1 MAGKALPKGQPFR
14 YPYVSNQK
22 KLTNSI
28 HTMHRRIFTQ
38 RLSLGVGAAALGSP
52 SLASPFQEAPA
63 QPLGIA
69 LVGLGSYSSGQLAPA
84 LQETKYCKLTGVVT
98 GTPAKEKQWMDQ
110 YGIPE
115 KNVYNYENYGT
126 IADNDDIDIVYVV
139 LPNSMHAEYTIRA
152 AQAGKHVI
160 CEKPMAMDSQECQ
173 EMIDACNKAGVKLS
187 IGYRL
192 HFEPYNQR
200 VMQIGQEKT
209 FGSVNYI
216 ACGAGYRMG
225 DDLDQWR
232 LQKDLAGTGA
242 LGNMGV
248 YALQA
253 ALYTMGENPSY
264 VRAQEFKTM
273 PKKFDE
279 TDETVTFQFEFPS
292 GAVANMETSHNAN
305 INYLYVTSDDGWVK
319 LEPYSR
325 YSGLQGKT
333 QEGPLQLP
341 AVNQQAQQMDAFAQ
355 CVLNDTK
362 TSVPG
367 EMGMRDV
374 QIIEAILQS
383 IQSGGEKVPLKD
395 LAF

>member
-1 MAGKALPKGQPFR
+1 MGASALSAP
-14 YPYVSNQK
+14 SI
-22 KLTNSI
+22 LT
-28 HTMHRRIFTQ
+28 
-38 RLSLGVGAAALGSP
+38 
-52 SLASPFQEAPA
+52 SPFQEEPTKK
-63 QPLGIA
+63 LGIA

-84 LQETKYCKLTGVVT
+84 LQETKNCQLTGIVT
-98 GTPAKEKQWMDQ
+98 GTPAKEKEWMDK
-110 YGIPE
+110 YGIPK
-115 KNVYNYENYGT
+115 KNVYNYENYDS
-126 IADNDDIDIVYVV
+126 IADNDDIDIIYVV
-139 LPNSMHAEYTIRA
+139 LPNSMHAEYSIRA

-160 CEKPMAMDSQECQ
+160 CEKPMAMNPQECQ

-192 HFEPYNQR
+192 HFEPHNQK

-209 FGSVNYI
+209 FGKVNYI

-225 DDLDQWR
+225 DDWDQWR
-232 LQKDLAGTGA
+232 LQKELAGTGA

-253 ALYTMGENPSY
+253 AIYAMGENPSY

-292 GAVANMETSHNAN
+292 GAVANMETSHNAK
-305 INYLYVTSDDGWVK
+305 INYLYLTADDGWVK
-319 LEPYSR
+319 LEPYSQS
-325 YSGLQGKT
+325 SGLQGET
-333 QEGPLQLP
+333 HQGPLDLP
-341 AVNQQAQQMDAFAQ
+341 AVNQQARQMDDFAR
-355 CVLNDTK
+355 CVLEDEK
-362 TSVPG
+362 TPVPG

-383 IQSGGEKVPLKD
+383 IQSEGEKVKLTN

>member
-1 MAGKALPKGQPFR
+1 
-14 YPYVSNQK
+14 
-22 KLTNSI
+22 
-28 HTMHRRIFTQ
+28 MHRRTFTQ
-38 RLSLGVGAAALGSP
+38 RLSLSLGATAMGANAFSAP
-52 SLASPFQEAPA
+52 SILTNPFQEEP
-63 QPLGIA
+63 PKKLGIA
-69 LVGLGSYSSGQLAPA
+69 LVGLGGYSSGQLAPA
-84 LQETKYCKLTGVVT
+84 LQETKNCQLTGIVT
-98 GTPAKEKQWMDQ
+98 GTPAKEKKWMDQ
-110 YGIPE
+110 YGIPG
-115 KNVYNYENYGT
+115 KNVYNYENYDS
-126 IADNDDIDIVYVV
+126 IADNDDIDIIYVV

-160 CEKPMAMDSQECQ
+160 CEKPMAMNPQECQ
-173 EMIDACNKAGVKLS
+173 EMIDACNQAGVKLS

-192 HFEPYNQR
+192 HFEPYNQK

-209 FGSVNYI
+209 FGKVNYI

-225 DDLDQWR
+225 DDWDQWR
-232 LQKDLAGTGA
+232 LQKELAGTGA

-253 ALYTMGENPSY
+253 AIYTMGENPSY

-292 GAVANMETSHNAN
+292 GAVANMETSHNAR
-305 INYLYVTSDDGWVK
+305 INYLYVTADDGWVK
-319 LEPYSR
+319 LEPYSQ
-325 YSGLQGKT
+325 YGGLRGETHQ
-333 QEGPLQLP
+333 GPLDLP
-341 AVNQQAQQMDAFAQ
+341 AVNQQARQMDDFAR
-355 CVLNDTK
+355 CILEDEK

-383 IQSGGEKVPLKD
+383 IRSEGEKVKLTD

>member
-1 MAGKALPKGQPFR
+1 
-14 YPYVSNQK
+14 
-22 KLTNSI
+22 
-28 HTMHRRIFTQ
+28 MHRRTFTQ
-38 RLSLGVGAAALGSP
+38 RLSLGLGATALGANVLPSP
-52 SLASPFQEAPA
+52 SALASPFQDAPTE
-63 QPLGIA
+63 PLGVA
-69 LVGLGSYSSGQLAPA
+69 LVGLGGYSSGQLGPA
-84 LQETKYCKLTGVVT
+84 LQETKYCKLTGIVT

-110 YGIPE
+110 YGIPKE
-115 KNVYNYENYGT
+115 NVYNYENYDN
-126 IADNDDIDIVYVV
+126 IADNDDIDIIYVV

-160 CEKPMAMDSQECQ
+160 CEKPMAMNSMECQ
-173 EMIDACNKAGVKLS
+173 EMIDACHDAGVKLS

-192 HFEPYNQR
+192 HFEPYNKR
-200 VMQIGQEKT
+200 VMEIGQEQL
-209 FGSVNYI
+209 FGKVNYI

-253 ALYTMGENPSY
+253 AIYTMGENPLY

-292 GAVANMETSHNAN
+292 GAIANMETSHNAS
-305 INYLYVTSDDGWVK
+305 INYLYVTADDGWVE
-319 LEPYSR
+319 LDPYSR

-333 QEGPLQLP
+333 HQGPLALP
-341 AVNQQAQQMDAFAQ
+341 AVNQQARQMDAFAQ
-355 CVLNDTK
+355 CILEDKK
-362 TSVPG
+362 TAVPG
-367 EMGMRDV
+367 EMGMRDM
-374 QIIEAILQS
+374 QIIEAILES
-383 IQSGGEKVPLKD
+383 IRSEGSKVELKN